1 MVGPT
6 QSNVEGNMKLVRF
19 DGGKTG
25 LMVELPSGP
34 HVLDVVG
41 SLGALAP
48 DDAISQGVLNGILK
62 DNGKWSSLIEH
73 WPLARVGLRR
83 LGLLALANPNGERL
97 VIRRADEA
105 RIADPA
111 EDPNAVVAI
120 DITDSNR
127 IKLDPTGREAM
138 ARQFSVSLAVDDRV
152 VALDAYKTTK
162 S

>member
-1 MVGPT
+1 
-6 QSNVEGNMKLVRF
+6 MKLVRF

-48 DDAISQGVLNGILK
+48 DDPISQGVLNGILK

-83 LGLLALANPNGERL
+83 LGLLAVAEPNGERL

-111 EDPNAVVAI
+111 DDPDAIVAI
-120 DITDSNR
+120 DITVSSR

-138 ARQFSVSLAVDDRV
+138 LRQFSGAAPVDDDRV
-152 VALDAYKTTK
+152 VALDVYKSTK

>member
-1 MVGPT
+1 
-6 QSNVEGNMKLVRF
+6 MKLVRF

-48 DDAISQGVLNGILK
+48 DDPISQGVLNGILK

-83 LGLLALANPNGERL
+83 LGLLALANPNEERL
-97 VIRRADEA
+97 VMRRADEA
-105 RIADPA
+105 RLAEPAD
-111 EDPNAVVAI
+111 DPNDIIAI
-120 DITDSNR
+120 DITVSNR

-138 ARQFSVSLAVDDRV
+138 ARQFSVPSAAVDDRV
-152 VALDAYKTTK
+152 VALDAYKSTK

>member
-1 MVGPT
+1 
-6 QSNVEGNMKLVRF
+6 MKLVRF

-48 DDAISQGVLNGILK
+48 EDPISQGVLNGILK
-62 DNGKWSSLIEH
+62 DAGKWAPLVEH
-73 WPLARVGLRR
+73 WAMARIGLRR
-83 LGLLALANPNGERL
+83 LGLLALANPKEERL
-97 VIRRADEA
+97 VIRRAEA
-105 RIADPA
+105 AQIADPA
-111 EDPNAVVAI
+111 DDPNGIVAI

-127 IKLDPTGREAM
+127 IKLDPTGRRAM
-138 ARQFSVSLAVDDRV
+138 ARQFSVPPSAVNDRV
-152 VALDAYKTTK
+152 VALDAYKTPK

>member
-1 MVGPT
+1 
-6 QSNVEGNMKLVRF
+6 MKLVRF
-19 DGGKTG
+19 DGGRTG

-41 SLGALAP
+41 SLGAIVP
-48 DDAISQGVLNGILK
+48 EDPISQGVLNGILK
-62 DNGKWSSLIEH
+62 DNGTWAPLIEH
-73 WPLARVGLRR
+73 WATARIGLRR
-83 LGLLALANPNGERL
+83 LGLLAMADPNGERL

-111 EDPNAVVAI
+111 EDPNNIVAI
-120 DITDSNR
+120 DITDLNR

-138 ARQFSVSLAVDDRV
+138 AQQFSAPPSAVDDRIV
-152 VALDAYKTTK
+152 SLDAYMTPK

>member
-1 MVGPT
+1 
-6 QSNVEGNMKLVRF
+6 MKLVRF
-19 DGGKTG
+19 DGDKTG

-48 DDAISQGVLNGILK
+48 DDPISQGVLNGILK

-83 LGLLALANPNGERL
+83 LSLLALADPRGERL
-97 VIRRADEA
+97 VIRPAEEIQ
-105 RIADPA
+105 IADAA
-111 EDPNAVVAI
+111 EDPNAIVAI
-120 DITDSNR
+120 DITVSNR
-127 IKLDPTGREAM
+127 IRLDPTGREAM
-138 ARQFSVSLAVDDRV
+138 ARQFSIASPAVDDRV
-152 VALDAYKTTK
+152 VALDAYKLTK

>member
-1 MVGPT
+1 
-6 QSNVEGNMKLVRF
+6 MKLVRF

-34 HVLDVVG
+34 HVLDVIG

-48 DDAISQGVLNGILK
+48 DDPISQGVLNGILK
-62 DNGKWSSLIEH
+62 DNGKWSALIEH

-83 LGLLALANPNGERL
+83 LSLLALADSKGERL

-111 EDPNAVVAI
+111 EDPNAIVAI
-120 DITDSNR
+120 DITVPNR
-127 IKLDPTGREAM
+127 LKLDPTGREAM
-138 ARQFSVSLAVDDRV
+138 THQFSVASSVVDDRV
-152 VALDAYKTTK
+152 VVLDTYKTTNP
-162 S
+162 

>member
-1 MVGPT
+1 
-6 QSNVEGNMKLVRF
+6 MKLVRF

-48 DDAISQGVLNGILK
+48 DDPISQGVLNGILK

-83 LGLLALANPNGERL
+83 LSLLALADPNEERL

-105 RIADPA
+105 RIGDPA
-111 EDPNAVVAI
+111 EDPNAIVAI
-120 DITDSNR
+120 DITVSNR

-138 ARQFSVSLAVDDRV
+138 ARQFSVASPAIDDRV
-152 VALDAYKTTK
+152 VALDAYKSTK

>member
-1 MVGPT
+1 
-6 QSNVEGNMKLVRF
+6 MKLVRF
-19 DGGKTG
+19 DGGRTG

-48 DDAISQGVLNGILK
+48 DDPISQGVLNGILK
-62 DNGKWSSLIEH
+62 DNGKWSALIEH

-83 LGLLALANPNGERL
+83 LSLLALADPKGERL
-97 VIRRADEA
+97 LIRRADEA

-111 EDPNAVVAI
+111 EDPNAIVAI
-120 DITDSNR
+120 DITVPNR

-138 ARQFSVSLAVDDRV
+138 THQFSVAPSVVDDRV
-152 VALDAYKTTK
+152 VVLDAYKTTK
-162 S
+162 P

>member
-1 MVGPT
+1 
-6 QSNVEGNMKLVRF
+6 MKLVRF

-48 DDAISQGVLNGILK
+48 DDPISQGVLNGILK

-105 RIADPA
+105 RIADPT
-111 EDPNAVVAI
+111 EDPNAIVAI
-120 DITDSNR
+120 NITDSNR
-127 IKLDPTGREAM
+127 IRLDPTGREAM
-138 ARQFSVSLAVDDRV
+138 ARQFSVASPAADDRV
-152 VALDAYKTTK
+152 VVLDAYKTPK